1 MEKTF
6 TQIIRTN
13 RLSDGEILL
22 NNKKELDEDKKKIL
36 IRPTFKHRTTKR
48 KQVFEK
54 KIFYIYLIIIPKSK
68 YIKKD
73 LKYLKIQKEQ

>member
-36 IRPTFKHRTTKR
+36 ND
-48 KQVFEK
+48 
-54 KIFYIYLIIIPKSK
+54 
-68 YIKKD
+68 IKLFI
-73 LKYLKIQKEQ
+73 LKG